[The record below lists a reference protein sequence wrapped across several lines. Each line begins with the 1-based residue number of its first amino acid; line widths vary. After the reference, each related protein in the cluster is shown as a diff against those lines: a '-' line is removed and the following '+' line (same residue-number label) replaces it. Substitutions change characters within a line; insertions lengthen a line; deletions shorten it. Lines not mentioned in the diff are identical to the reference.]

1 MLSIRE
7 ANNISILIS
16 RWKMKTV
23 VQNICNMFSSD
34 KNNIEKIS
42 RLESSMV
49 LTFSSMRKHLDRESC
64 NVQLMN
70 FLCWILIETIEIV
83 REE

>member
-7 ANNISILIS
+7 ANNVSILMQGCEINV
-16 RWKMKTV
+16 V
-23 VQNICNMFSSD
+23 VQNVFNMFLLD

-49 LTFSSMRKHLDRESC
+49 LTFSSTRKRLDRESC

-70 FLCWILIETIEIV
+70 FLC
-83 REE
+83 